1 MERFVQFPTGDNWTF
16 TRDSPILWK
25 QLNLARYLVLS
36 TWYLV
41 SGTWTQPVLGQDFTV
56 LWLATLG
63 RGINIMMRRSG
74 RPAGARCYASLYW
87 FPYQESVSQILEKK
101 NQDFTGSAPDSLR
114 AITDRAPKFRWLQA
128 KCDLNLD
135 ELQLYPNRT
144 LPKFDFGL
152 SLYFGLSN
160 IKNSVGDMVG
170 DPPGNENSKSYELQS
185 LKLEQAGKTPPGT
198 RFCCHSCI
206 WEYRSVLGILFLDR

>member
-16 TRDSPILWK
+16 TWDSPILWK

-41 SGTWTQPVLGQDFTV
+41 SGTGTWTQPVLGQDFTV

-114 AITDRAPKFRWLQA
+114 ATYWPGYVLTGLCIHVVAVLYEVLSTSTWLW
-128 KCDLNLD
+128 L
-135 ELQLYPNRT
+135 LYH
-144 LPKFDFGL
+144 
-152 SLYFGLSN
+152 Y
-160 IKNSVGDMVG
+160 
-170 DPPGNENSKSYELQS
+170 
-185 LKLEQAGKTPPGT
+185 
-198 RFCCHSCI
+198 
-206 WEYRSVLGILFLDR
+206 